1 MEAWYDPKTK
11 AEILNNKFFSTM
23 YNSLSTFGI
32 TGVDRLLSFMIV
44 TELQV
49 II

>member
-1 MEAWYDPKTK
+1 M
-11 AEILNNKFFSTM
+11 FS
-23 YNSLSTFGI
+23 SLSTFGV

-49 II
+49 IMIQIVKQSLHLENLLSELFS